1 MKAKK
6 EDIGKKAEFR
16 AATRWTGAKQVR
28 IIKDVKL
35 DGSISVHFGGWPD
48 FHVNP
53 WEILEIFGEQKE
65 VW

>member
-35 DGSISVHFGGWPD
+35 DGLQSFVKNGNEICGG
-48 FHVNP
+48 
-53 WEILEIFGEQKE
+53 
-65 VW
+65 

>member
-16 AATRWTGAKQVR
+16 VATRWTGAKQVR
-28 IIKDVKL
+28 EIKDVRP
-35 DGSISVHFGGWPD
+35 DGSIMVRFGGWSD

-53 WEILEIFGEQKE
+53 WEILEIFE
-65 VW
+65 